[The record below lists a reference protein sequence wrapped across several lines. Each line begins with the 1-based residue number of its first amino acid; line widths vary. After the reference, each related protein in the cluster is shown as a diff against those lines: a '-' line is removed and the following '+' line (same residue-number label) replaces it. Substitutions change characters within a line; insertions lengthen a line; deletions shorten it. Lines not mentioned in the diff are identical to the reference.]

1 MILGKRYKTWCRR
14 NRKID
19 CARFKSGIVL
29 IYIVRARY
37 ILGANKKKN
46 NIMSRTPLMER
57 VQFLM
62 VTNSEQ
68 LKQQN
73 NFHVEEGIAMIAE
86 TMCVSVCVYDMCA
99 SWVHNAQL

>member
-1 MILGKRYKTWCRR
+1 
-14 NRKID
+14 
-19 CARFKSGIVL
+19 
-29 IYIVRARY
+29 
-37 ILGANKKKN
+37 
-46 NIMSRTPLMER
+46 MSRTPLMER

-99 SWVHNAQL
+99 S